1 MPVTE
6 KNVVIVGDGASG
18 KTCLLHVFFEDIFP
32 RSYVPTVFDS
42 YQTQIE
48 VEGKLVKLVLWD
60 TAGQDDYDR
69 LRPLSYPNSDVVII
83 CYSIDMPSSLT
94 NVVDKWLPE
103 VRYFCKPNVPV
114 ILVGN
119 KKDLRD
125 QFILDQKR
133 NTATPE
139 MENTTIT
146 ENDTPVIRITVILV
160 LIVVLW
166 IEKTL
171 HGNSLNSLVYL
182 VYLIDSQATFFHN
195 NIFEKKT
202 FILYI

>member
-1 MPVTE
+1 MAKNQGLKPKTKCIKKKSIKLIFFFFLQEMPVTE

-32 RSYVPTVFDS
+32 GSYVPTVFDS

-125 QFILDQKR
+125 QFMLDRKH
-133 NTATPE
+133 NTAVPE
-139 MENTTIT
+139 MENTTVT
-146 ENDTPVIRITVILV
+146 ENDTSAVKITVILLLTAV
-160 LIVVLW
+160 MWIV
-166 IEKTL
+166 
-171 HGNSLNSLVYL
+171 
-182 VYLIDSQATFFHN
+182 D
-195 NIFEKKT
+195 
-202 FILYI
+202 